1 MRSVLMNRSVRP
13 YLLLVVIT
21 VVLWILDG
29 GRGVFF
35 TTSTAFSV
43 LQQFATIGLIALG
56 LGLSMIIREIDLS
69 VAGMM
74 SLSGCIA
81 VLTGASQ
88 PGLGVA
94 LAVVFGMVWGL
105 FQGAIMVW
113 LRLGSIGVT
122 LGGLLTL
129 GGLAYVVTGNLSISY
144 PRMDVAL
151 AVNHPVLEIFSLRS
165 LVALIA
171 FLAAAFFMACTRVGR
186 DVYATGSDHRAA
198 MVAGVRTSAIVPAV
212 FACSGM
218 LAALAGSLLS
228 YSLAAASGVALTD
241 VLVPAIA
248 AAIIGGVSLMGGR
261 GTPIGIV
268 GGVLVLCLL
277 SSGLNAIGTPP
288 AVQDVVTGG
297 VLFLVAI
304 ADAIDIDR
312 RLFAVQR
319 YWMEMFLRRDDRI
332 GLTKPRPPSSVYH
345 KEAVRRPNATPLIK

>member
-1 MRSVLMNRSVRP
+1 MRPLLTNRSVRP
-13 YLLLVVIT
+13 YVLLVVIT
-21 VVLWILDG
+21 LVLLIIDR
-29 GRGVFF
+29 GRGQFF

-43 LQQFATIGLIALG
+43 LQQFATIGPIALG

-69 VAGMM
+69 VGGML

-81 VLTGASQ
+81 VLTGARH
-88 PGLGVA
+88 PELGVA
-94 LAVVFGMVWGL
+94 LAVLFGLVWGL
-105 FQGAIMVW
+105 LQGAIMVW

-151 AVNHPVLEIFSLRS
+151 AVNYPLLHIFSLRS
-165 LVALIA
+165 LIALAA
-171 FLAAAFFMACTRVGR
+171 FLIAAFFMARTRVGR
-186 DVYATGSDHRAA
+186 DVYATGSDSRAA
-198 MVAGVRTSAIVPAV
+198 MVAGVRTSAIVAGV

-218 LAALAGSLLS
+218 LAALGGALLS
-228 YSLAAASGVALTD
+228 YSLAAAGGVALTD
-241 VLVPAIA
+241 ALVPAIA
-248 AAIIGGVSLMGGR
+248 AAIIGGVSLTGGK

-277 SSGLNAIGTPP
+277 SAGLNAVGTPP

-304 ADAIDIDR
+304 ADAVDLDR
-312 RLFAVQR
+312 RLFAIRR
-319 YWMEMFLRRDDRI
+319 YWADLLLRRDEPV
-332 GLTKPRPPSSVYH
+332 TPQQPSPA
-345 KEAVRRPNATPLIK
+345 E